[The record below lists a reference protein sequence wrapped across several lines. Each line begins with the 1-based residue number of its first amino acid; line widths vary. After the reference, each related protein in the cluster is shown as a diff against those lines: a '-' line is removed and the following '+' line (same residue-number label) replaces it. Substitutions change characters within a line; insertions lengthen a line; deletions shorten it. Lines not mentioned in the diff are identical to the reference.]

1 MECVY
6 FLTNFI
12 CKYFYLLGKFMSVVD
27 VRDLTILEGDSS
39 SKKAVFTL
47 FLDEVATAPVTVEY
61 FLHSQSAAPTTGD
74 YFDTRGTA
82 TIPAGSSSV
91 DISVSVYGDTHIE
104 GDETF
109 DLVVMARQNAT
120 LADGAAAL
128 SATAMIL
135 DDDDAIPDP
144 VPGTGGLAERIMG
157 PTAEAGVLPTLDI
170 RGVKLIEGAGSSD
183 PASVLILLDRPATAP
198 VSGQFH
204 LQSVDAA
211 PTTGDYFD
219 TRGVFSIKAGEQA
232 IRLNLS
238 VYGDTLIEGDEDFQ
252 VVLTDIKNAVFVGGA
267 EALSATV
274 TILDDDDAG
283 GSLVGGRVDES
294 TQIQGPPSASDT
306 LPTVRINDVAVI
318 EGNSSSDPG
327 HFLITLDRP
336 APTSITM
343 QYTLVGGSADE
354 GSGDYF
360 PSRGT
365 LTIREGQESLRLT
378 TSIYGDVKI
387 EGDEQFS
394 VVLSSLRNAVF
405 ENNAP
410 LLQAFATILDDDGG
424 PISGPAGIGE
434 PGRGIAKPPKS
445 TTVQIETV
453 DTGLIEGNGS
463 SDRASVFLVLS
474 QPATSDITI
483 RYATVEG
490 TATAREDYFPAAG
503 TVTIA
508 KGLLSAE
515 IGISVYGDV
524 AIEGD
529 ETFTLRFTEPTGAL
543 FSNGLS
549 TLDATITIFDNDDA
563 QSEAGKAIGPQF
575 REAPSFEVEIVGT
588 AAEDGTLSAKTTL
601 PATAAGTF
609 AYQWYRNGETISGA
623 SARTYVPGQPDV
635 GHVLTVRVTFDAVGP
650 EGPETVGSGPTAAIA
665 NVNDAPTGNVTISGN
680 AKVGATLTVQ
690 HSLADEDGLGALS
703 YQWLR
708 GDTAISGARGTS
720 YTLGSADVGAGIS
733 VRASYRDGQGT
744 SEIVESAATARVA
757 AMVTDGADV
766 IVLTSG
772 GKINA
777 GGGNDRVRG
786 SSETD
791 IINGGAGRDTLQG
804 NGGNDKINGG
814 AGNDIV
820 RGGVGRDTLNGNGG
834 ADKING
840 GAGND
845 IIRGGGGADD
855 LKGNGGADK
864 MIGGSRNDTLK
875 GGAGDDT
882 LRGGSGADTAIGGAG
897 DDTLLLGR
905 GNDIGKGSGGSDVI
919 RGGKGDD
926 RMFGHGGGDLLDGG
940 KGQDYYRGG
949 GGGDIFV
956 FRSIRDSAT
965 KDRDVISDFS
975 RQQNDVI
982 SLKAI
987 DAREGGGNQAF
998 QYIGDD
1004 GFSDTKGELRAVSR
1018 GKDMIV
1024 SGDVDGDGRAD
1035 FAFVVRGLSRLTEDD
1050 FIL

>member
-1 MECVY
+1 
-6 FLTNFI
+6 
-12 CKYFYLLGKFMSVVD
+12 MSVVD
-27 VRDLTILEGDSS
+27 VRDLTIIEGDRS
-39 SKKAVFTL
+39 SKQAVFTL
-47 FLDEVATAPVTVEY
+47 FLDETATAPVTVEY
-61 FLHSQSAAPTTGD
+61 FLHSQSAAPTTSDYGD
-74 YFDTRGTA
+74 IRGTA

-91 DISVSVYGDTHIE
+91 NISVPVYGDSNIE
-104 GDETF
+104 GNETF

-120 LADGAAAL
+120 LAGGAAAL
-128 SATAMIL
+128 SATATIV

-144 VPGTGGLAERIMG
+144 APGTGGLAERIMG

-183 PASVLILLDRPATAP
+183 PANVLILLDRPATAA

-211 PTTGDYFD
+211 PTKYDYSD
-219 TRGVFSIKAGEQA
+219 ARGSFSIKAGEQA
-232 IRLNLS
+232 INLRLIA
-238 VYGDTLIEGDEDFQ
+238 YGDTLIEGDEDFQ
-252 VVLTDIKNAVFVGGA
+252 VILTDIKNAVFTDNA

-294 TQIQGPPSASDT
+294 TKIQGPPSASDT
-306 LPTVRINDVAVI
+306 LPTVRINDIAVI
-318 EGNSSSDPG
+318 EGDSSNDPG
-327 HFLITLDRP
+327 RFLITLDRP
-336 APTSITM
+336 APTNITM
-343 QYTLVGGSADE
+343 KYTLVGGSADE
-354 GSGDYF
+354 GSGDYSS
-360 PSRGT
+360 SRGT
-365 LTIREGQESLRLT
+365 IYINEGQESLYLT
-378 TSIYGDVKI
+378 TFIYGDVRI

-394 VVLSSLRNAVF
+394 VVLSSIKNAVF

-424 PISGPAGIGE
+424 SISGPAGIGE

-463 SDRASVFLVLS
+463 SDLVSVFLVLS

-490 TATAREDYFPAAG
+490 TATAGEDYRASNG
-503 TVTIA
+503 TMTIA
-508 KGLLSAE
+508 KGMLSAE
-515 IGISVYGDV
+515 IGISVYGDN

-543 FSNGLS
+543 FSNGLAA
-549 TLDATITIFDNDDA
+549 LDAKITIFDNDDA
-563 QSEAGKAIGPQF
+563 ESEAGKAIGPQF
-575 REAPSFEVEIVGT
+575 RDAPSFEVEIVGT
-588 AAEDGTLSAKTTL
+588 AAEDGTLSARTTL
-601 PATAAGTF
+601 PESAAGSF
-609 AYQWYRNGETISGA
+609 AYQWYRNGEAISGA
-623 SARTYVPGQPDV
+623 SVKSYVPGQADV
-635 GHVLTVRVTFDAVGP
+635 GHVLTVRVIFDAKGAVGP
-650 EGPETVGSGPTAAIA
+650 EAVDSGPTAAIL
-665 NVNDAPTGNVTISGN
+665 NVNDAPTGKVTISGS

-690 HSLADEDGLGALS
+690 NTLADEDGLGTLS

-708 GDTAISGARGTS
+708 GDTAISGARGAS
-720 YTLGSADVGAGIS
+720 YTLGNADVGAGIS

-744 SEIVESAATARVA
+744 SEIVESAATARVDA
-757 AMVTDGADV
+757 VVTNGADV
-766 IVLTSG
+766 IVLTSS

-777 GGGNDRVRG
+777 GGGNDRVQG

-804 NGGNDKINGG
+804 KGGNDKINGG
-814 AGNDIV
+814 AGDDIV

-834 ADKING
+834 ADKIDG

-845 IIRGGGGADD
+845 IIRGGGGADE
-855 LKGNGGADK
+855 LKGNGGADR
-864 MIGGSRNDTLK
+864 MIGGARNDTLK

-882 LRGGSGADTAIGGAG
+882 LKGGSGADTAVGGGG
-897 DDTLLLGR
+897 DDALLLGR
-905 GNDIGKGSGGSDVI
+905 GNDLGKGGGGGDVI
-919 RGGKGDD
+919 RGGNGDD
-926 RMFGHGGGDLLDGG
+926 RMFGNGGGDLLDGG

-949 GGGDIFV
+949 GGGDIFA
-956 FRSIRDSAT
+956 FRSIKDSST
-965 KDRDVISDFS
+965 KDRDVIADFS
-975 RQQNDVI
+975 RQQKDVI

-1004 GFSDTKGELRAVSR
+1004 GFSDTKGELRAVSK
-1018 GKDMIV
+1018 GKHMIV